1 MCSIKESID
10 ALREMIDEEKESL
23 SSEAYLNL
31 MNGLSKMNDNRNENV
46 YVKLTLL
53 HQELKSEHSTDE
65 FKRRFV
71 MSKHI
76 EKKYYPLS
84 VFRNHY
90 GTERDDYIATFD
102 DIKQHQYNVINI
114 VNSRTKTD
122 LIMLNDNSYRAD
134 YHNLGDEEDDACLY
148 LDVKYANYILL
159 DCELV

>member
-1 MCSIKESID
+1 MSLKENID
-10 ALREMIDEEKESL
+10 NIREMIDEQKETL

-31 MNGLSKMNDNRNENV
+31 MNELGKMNDLRDENV

-53 HQELKSEHSTDE
+53 HQELKVDNSIRDNE
-65 FKRRFV
+65 FKFV

-84 VFRNHY
+84 LFRNHY

-102 DIKQHQYNVINI
+102 DIKKCQYEVINI

-122 LIMLNDNSYRAD
+122 LIMLNDYKFRED
-134 YHNLGDEEDDACLY
+134 CHWLGNEDD
-148 LDVKYANYILL
+148 DDTSNIEVKYCNYLLL

>member
-10 ALREMIDEEKESL
+10 AVREMIDEQKESL

-102 DIKQHQYNVINI
+102 DIKKCQYMVINI
-114 VNSRTKTD
+114 VNSRKNTD
-122 LIMLNDNSYRAD
+122 LIMLNDYKPRED
-134 YHNLGDEEDDACLY
+134 CHWLGDEDDDDASNIE
-148 LDVKYANYILL
+148 VKYYDYILL